1 MRKPTVKA
9 TQPNERILVQDILN
23 FVQGVIIEEQRAGRA
38 IEDEYQAQ
46 LGAALDEDIP
56 PLPFPE
62 VPAQSGARK
71 PGRVSELAAQRRA
84 AQSDKGELPGQIH
97 IDEAIAAADKPSAAS
112 PSPASPSPAPSK
124 PSKASVKLAKVWKK
138 KKVRRCRER
147 VAALVK
153 VKRYLEEMLA
163 E

>member
-1 MRKPTVKA
+1 MKA
-9 TQPNERILVQDILN
+9 ESPSERILVQDILN
-23 FVQGVIIEEQRAGRA
+23 YVQQIIIDEQRAGRA

-62 VPAQSGARK
+62 VPAQQPGAKK
-71 PGRVSELAAQRRA
+71 PGRVSELAAQRKAA
-84 AQSDKGELPGQIH
+84 AQEPKQIH
-97 IDEAIAAADKPSAAS
+97 IDEAIAEAGKPSVTS
-112 PSPASPSPAPSK
+112 SQ
-124 PSKASVKLAKVWKK
+124 SVVPGKEMQQLAKMFKK

-153 VKRYLEEMLA
+153 VKRYLEEMLS

>member
-9 TQPNERILVQDILN
+9 TQPNEQILVQDILN
-23 FVQGVIIEEQRAGRA
+23 FVQQLIIEEQRAGRA

-62 VPAQSGARK
+62 VPAQSVAKK
-71 PGRVSELAAQRRA
+71 PGRVSELAAQRKAA
-84 AQSDKGELPGQIH
+84 AQEPKQIH
-97 IDEAIAAADKPSAAS
+97 IDEAIAEAEKPSVAS
-112 PSPASPSPAPSK
+112 SQ
-124 PSKASVKLAKVWKK
+124 SVVPGKEMQQLAKMFKK

>member
-9 TQPNERILVQDILN
+9 TQPNEQILVQDILN

-38 IEDEYQAQ
+38 IEDDYQAQ
-46 LGAALDEDIP
+46 LGAALNEDIP
-56 PLPFPE
+56 LLPFPE
-62 VPAQSGARK
+62 IPTQQPGAKK
-71 PGRVSELAAQRRA
+71 PGRVSDLAAQRRA
-84 AQSDKGELPGQIH
+84 ANEKAEPGQIH

-112 PSPASPSPAPSK
+112 SSPAPGK
-124 PSKASVKLAKVWKK
+124 EARRIAKIWKK
-138 KKVRRCRER
+138 KKIRRCRER

-153 VKRYLEEMLA
+153 VRRYLEEMLA

>member
-1 MRKPTVKA
+1 MRRRAIKA
-9 TQPNERILVQDILN
+9 TQPNERILVQDVLN
-23 FVQGVIIEEQRAGRA
+23 FVQSVIIEEQRAGRA
-38 IEDEYQAQ
+38 IEDAYQSE

-62 VPAQSGARK
+62 VEEIKNKKTGK
-71 PGRVSELAAQRRA
+71 VSELAAQRKGA
-84 AQSDKGELPGQIH
+84 AKEPQQIH
-97 IDEAIAAADKPSAAS
+97 IDEAIAEAEKPSATKS
-112 PSPASPSPAPSK
+112 PVAPGK
-124 PSKASVKLAKVWKK
+124 DVQRLAKLFKK

-153 VKRYLEEMLA
+153 VKKYLEEMLA

>member
-1 MRKPTVKA
+1 MKKPTVKISA
-9 TQPNERILVQDILN
+9 PSERILVQDILN

-46 LGAALDEDIP
+46 LGAALDENIP
-56 PLPFPE
+56 PLPLPE
-62 VPAQSGARK
+62 VPAQPVARK

-112 PSPASPSPAPSK
+112 PSPAPNK
-124 PSKASVKLAKVWKK
+124 PSKASLKLAKVWKK

-153 VKRYLEEMLA
+153 VKRYLEEMLT

>member
-9 TQPNERILVQDILN
+9 TQPNEQILVQDILN

-46 LGAALDEDIP
+46 LGAALNEDIP

-62 VPAQSGARK
+62 IPTQQPGAKK
-71 PGRVSELAAQRRA
+71 PGRVSDLAAQRRA
-84 AQSDKGELPGQIH
+84 ANEKAEPGQIH

-112 PSPASPSPAPSK
+112 PSPAPSK
-124 PSKASVKLAKVWKK
+124 PSKASVKLAKGWKK

-147 VAALVK
+147 VVALVK

>member
-1 MRKPTVKA
+1 MRRRTATKA
-9 TQPNERILVQDILN
+9 ELPSERILVQDILN
-23 FVQGVIIEEQRAGRA
+23 YVQQIIIEEQRAGRA

-46 LGAALDEDIP
+46 LGAALNEDIP

-62 VPAQSGARK
+62 IPTQQPGAKK
-71 PGRVSELAAQRRA
+71 PGRVSDLAAQRRA
-84 AQSDKGELPGQIH
+84 ANEKAEPGQIH

-112 PSPASPSPAPSK
+112 SSPAPGK
-124 PSKASVKLAKVWKK
+124 EARRIAKIWKK
-138 KKVRRCRER
+138 KKIRRCRER

-153 VKRYLEEMLA
+153 VRRYLEEMLA

>member
-9 TQPNERILVQDILN
+9 TQPNEQILVQDILN

-38 IEDEYQAQ
+38 IEDEYQSAT
-46 LGAALDEDIP
+46 GAALDEDIP

-62 VPAQSGARK
+62 VPAKNAKSGKA
-71 PGRVSELAAQRRA
+71 SALAVQLRA
-84 AQSDKGELPGQIH
+84 TVRQVH
-97 IDEAIAAADKPSAAS
+97 IDEAIAEAS
-112 PSPASPSPAPSK
+112 SSTTATTPPPPVETAEK
-124 PSKASVKLAKVWKK
+124 NMRKLAKVFKK

>member
-1 MRKPTVKA
+1 MRKPTLKA
-9 TQPNERILVQDILN
+9 TQPNEQILVQDILN
-23 FVQGVIIEEQRAGRA
+23 FVQQLIIEEQRAGRA

-62 VPAQSGARK
+62 VPAQSVAKK
-71 PGRVSELAAQRRA
+71 PGRVSELAAQRKAA
-84 AQSDKGELPGQIH
+84 AQEPKQIH
-97 IDEAIAAADKPSAAS
+97 IDEAIAEAEKPSVAS
-112 PSPASPSPAPSK
+112 SQ
-124 PSKASVKLAKVWKK
+124 SVVPGKEMQQLAKMFKK

>member
-9 TQPNERILVQDILN
+9 TQPNEQILVQDILN

-62 VPAQSGARK
+62 VPAQPVARK

-97 IDEAIAAADKPSAAS
+97 IDEAIAAADKPSAAEA
-112 PSPASPSPAPSK
+112 PASPGKESRRI
-124 PSKASVKLAKVWKK
+124 AKVWKK

>member
-9 TQPNERILVQDILN
+9 TQPNEQILVQDILN
-23 FVQGVIIEEQRAGRA
+23 FVQQLIIEEHRAGRA

-62 VPAQSGARK
+62 VPAQSVAKK
-71 PGRVSELAAQRRA
+71 PGRVSELAAQRKAA
-84 AQSDKGELPGQIH
+84 AQEPKQIH
-97 IDEAIAAADKPSAAS
+97 IDEAIAEAEKPSVAS
-112 PSPASPSPAPSK
+112 SQ
-124 PSKASVKLAKVWKK
+124 SVVPGKEMQQLAKMFKK

>member
-1 MRKPTVKA
+1 MRKPSIKA
-9 TQPNERILVQDILN
+9 IQPNEQILVQDILN
-23 FVQGVIIEEQRAGRA
+23 FVQQLIIEEQRAGRA

-62 VPAQSGARK
+62 VPAQSVAKK
-71 PGRVSELAAQRRA
+71 PGRVSELAAQRKAA
-84 AQSDKGELPGQIH
+84 AQEPKQIH
-97 IDEAIAAADKPSAAS
+97 IDEAIAEAEKPSVAS
-112 PSPASPSPAPSK
+112 SQ
-124 PSKASVKLAKVWKK
+124 SVVPGKEMQQLAKMFKK

>member
-1 MRKPTVKA
+1 MKA
-9 TQPNERILVQDILN
+9 ESPSERILVQDILN
-23 FVQGVIIEEQRAGRA
+23 FVQQIIIDEQRAGRA

-46 LGAALDEDIP
+46 LGAALNEDIP

-62 VPAQSGARK
+62 IPTQQPGAKK
-71 PGRVSELAAQRRA
+71 PGRVSDLAAQRRA
-84 AQSDKGELPGQIH
+84 AAGDKGELPGQIH

-112 PSPASPSPAPSK
+112 SSPAPGK
-124 PSKASVKLAKVWKK
+124 DTPGKEARRIAKIWKK
-138 KKVRRCRER
+138 KKIRRCRER

-153 VKRYLEEMLA
+153 VRRYLEEMLA

>member
-9 TQPNERILVQDILN
+9 TQPNEQILVQDILN

-46 LGAALDEDIP
+46 LGAALNEDIP

-62 VPAQSGARK
+62 IPTQQPGAKK
-71 PGRVSELAAQRRA
+71 PGRVSDLAAQRRA
-84 AQSDKGELPGQIH
+84 ANEKAEPGQIH
-97 IDEAIAAADKPSAAS
+97 IDEAIAAADKPSA
-112 PSPASPSPAPSK
+112 ASPSPAPSK

-147 VAALVK
+147 VVALVK

>member
-1 MRKPTVKA
+1 M
-9 TQPNERILVQDILN
+9 QDILN
-23 FVQGVIIEEQRAGRA
+23 YVQQIIIEEQRAGRA

-46 LGAALDEDIP
+46 LGAALNEDIP

-62 VPAQSGARK
+62 IPTQQPGAKK
-71 PGRVSELAAQRRA
+71 PGRVSDLAAQRRA
-84 AQSDKGELPGQIH
+84 ANEKAEPGQIH

-112 PSPASPSPAPSK
+112 SSPAPGK
-124 PSKASVKLAKVWKK
+124 EARRIAKIWKK
-138 KKVRRCRER
+138 KKIRRCRER

-153 VKRYLEEMLA
+153 VRRYLEEMLA

>member
-1 MRKPTVKA
+1 M
-9 TQPNERILVQDILN
+9 QDILN
-23 FVQGVIIEEQRAGRA
+23 FVQQLIIEEQRAGRA

-62 VPAQSGARK
+62 VPAQSVAKK
-71 PGRVSELAAQRRA
+71 PGRVSELAAQRKAA
-84 AQSDKGELPGQIH
+84 AQEPKQIH
-97 IDEAIAAADKPSAAS
+97 IDEAIAEAEKPSVAS
-112 PSPASPSPAPSK
+112 SQ
-124 PSKASVKLAKVWKK
+124 SVVPGKEMQQLAKMFKK

>member
-9 TQPNERILVQDILN
+9 TQPNEQILVQDILN

-38 IEDEYQAQ
+38 IEDDYQAQ
-46 LGAALDEDIP
+46 LGAALNEDIP

-62 VPAQSGARK
+62 IPTQQPGAKK
-71 PGRVSELAAQRRA
+71 PGRVSDLAAQRRA
-84 AQSDKGELPGQIH
+84 ANEKAEPGQIH
-97 IDEAIAAADKPSAAS
+97 IDEAIAATDKPSA
-112 PSPASPSPAPSK
+112 ASPSPAPSK

>member
-1 MRKPTVKA
+1 MKA
-9 TQPNERILVQDILN
+9 ESPSERILVQDILN
-23 FVQGVIIEEQRAGRA
+23 YVQQIIIDEQRAGRA
-38 IEDEYQAQ
+38 IEDEYQIE
-46 LGAALDEDIP
+46 LGAALNEDIP

-62 VPAQSGARK
+62 IPTQQPGAKK
-71 PGRVSELAAQRRA
+71 PGRVSDLAAQRRA

-112 PSPASPSPAPSK
+112 SSPAPGK
-124 PSKASVKLAKVWKK
+124 EARRIAKIWKK
-138 KKVRRCRER
+138 KKIRRCRER

-153 VKRYLEEMLA
+153 VRRYLEEMLA

>member
-1 MRKPTVKA
+1 MKA
-9 TQPNERILVQDILN
+9 ESPSERILVQDILN
-23 FVQGVIIEEQRAGRA
+23 YVQQIIIEEQRAGRA

-62 VPAQSGARK
+62 VPAQSAAK
-71 PGRVSELAAQRRA
+71 KSGRVSELAAQRRA

-97 IDEAIAAADKPSAAS
+97 IDEAIAAADKPSAAT
-112 PSPASPSPAPSK
+112 PSPAPSK

>member
-9 TQPNERILVQDILN
+9 TQPNEQILVQDILN

-38 IEDEYQAQ
+38 IEDDYQAQ
-46 LGAALDEDIP
+46 LGAALNEDIP

-62 VPAQSGARK
+62 IPAQQPGAKK
-71 PGRVSELAAQRRA
+71 PGRVSDLAAQRRA
-84 AQSDKGELPGQIH
+84 AAGDKGELPGQIH
-97 IDEAIAAADKPSAAS
+97 IDEAIAAAEKPSAAS
-112 PSPASPSPAPSK
+112 SSSAPGK
-124 PSKASVKLAKVWKK
+124 EARRIAKIWKK
-138 KKVRRCRER
+138 KKIRRCRER

-153 VKRYLEEMLA
+153 VRRYLEEMLA

>member
-1 MRKPTVKA
+1 MKA
-9 TQPNERILVQDILN
+9 ESPSERILVQDILN
-23 FVQGVIIEEQRAGRA
+23 YVQQIIIDEQRAGRA

-46 LGAALDEDIP
+46 LGAALNEDIP
-56 PLPFPE
+56 PLSFPE
-62 VPAQSGARK
+62 IPTQQPGAKK
-71 PGRVSELAAQRRA
+71 PGRVSDLAAQRRA
-84 AQSDKGELPGQIH
+84 ANEKAEPGQIH

-112 PSPASPSPAPSK
+112 SSPAPGK
-124 PSKASVKLAKVWKK
+124 EARRIAKIWKK
-138 KKVRRCRER
+138 KKIRRCRER

>member
-9 TQPNERILVQDILN
+9 IQPNERILVQDILN

-62 VPAQSGARK
+62 IPTQQPGAKK
-71 PGRVSELAAQRRA
+71 PGRVSDLAAQRRA
-84 AQSDKGELPGQIH
+84 ANEKAEPGQIH
-97 IDEAIAAADKPSAAS
+97 IDEAIVAADKPSA
-112 PSPASPSPAPSK
+112 ASPSPAPSK